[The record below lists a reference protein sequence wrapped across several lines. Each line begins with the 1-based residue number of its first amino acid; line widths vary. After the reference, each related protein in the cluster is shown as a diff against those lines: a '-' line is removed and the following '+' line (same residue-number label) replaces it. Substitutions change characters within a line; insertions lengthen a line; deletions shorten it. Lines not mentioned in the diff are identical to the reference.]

1 MEGMH
6 PFSTLLIYQCPANI
20 NRRRVESG
28 KQPTSGSNTQTEPVP
43 IPEKL
48 TIKGVNGTNGADQSW
63 IRHQQILGKEWYERT
78 MLQPVTATKNICC
91 ECYEWTK
98 PYLKSVPAKKYRE
111 WTNERRNPV
120 PVNEHYEWCEW
131 KPITS
136 EPVQATPNKCCE
148 LYEWDQPI
156 HQVFLS
162 KITVFLNQATI
173 ATEPVPETTS
183 HISELP
189 SPSQSHR
196 ANSKRKNYQTGRT
209 RERKQISYSG
219 RRWSF
224 TNISQRED
232 VGIPNSVVRCLM
244 NLAPGKSHCTE

>member
-1 MEGMH
+1 MND
-6 PFSTLLIYQCPANI
+6 C
-20 NRRRVESG
+20 
-28 KQPTSGSNTQTEPVP
+28 
-43 IPEKL
+43 
-48 TIKGVNGTNGADQSW
+48 
-63 IRHQQILGKEWYERT
+63 EWCT
-78 MLQPVTATKNICC
+78 TK
-91 ECYEWTK
+91 
-98 PYLKSVPAKKYRE
+98 
-111 WTNERRNPV
+111 RNPV

-131 KPITS
+131 KPIPS

>member
-63 IRHQQILGKEWYERT
+63 IRHQQILGNEWYERT

-156 HQVFLS
+156 HQVFLLEYA
-162 KITVFLNQATI
+162 VFLRKEQVPQNQ
-173 ATEPVPETTS
+173 S
-183 HISELP
+183 W
-189 SPSQSHR
+189 SHR
-196 ANSKRKNYQTGRT
+196 ATKQRHRASQPKSTT
-209 RERKQISYSG
+209 DIVDRE
-219 RRWSF
+219 
-224 TNISQRED
+224 E
-232 VGIPNSVVRCLM
+232 
-244 NLAPGKSHCTE
+244 